1 MKLKWKLIL
10 LFSCVSLAITVTVGA
25 LLYYQLHKDRLLSVR
40 TDTLAQL
47 RHIAFSLN
55 IFIDEVENDV
65 RTLTQIEIIR
75 SKKDDDFTNFTGAD
89 EKTFTYHIGMREQQI
104 IDIFQTFRIT
114 HPYVSS
120 VYMGHENGSFVRSH
134 KRERPTRYDPRNR
147 PWYIQAMRSPEKTV
161 ITDPYP
167 SVTTQDINIGIVKAL
182 VDEVDQVYGVVGVDI
197 TLVKL
202 TDYIL
207 NFRVGTESRILV
219 VDRKGIVLASQD
231 RDLLFSEIG
240 KYSKDLN
247 KILLDGDQSKNVV
260 TFGKTKNYLFFQE
273 SPRIGWKVVVLI
285 PTDSI
290 EREVRFPILL
300 TIAGLIFGLLLLSML
315 TLLGLNVF
323 VVRPLNDLSEE
334 ASLIA
339 QTSDLDRQVR
349 ISSSDEIGILASSF
363 NEMIRA
369 LNTSQ
374 GVLKKTEQDLLHHQ
388 EHLEDIVKERTE
400 DLELAR
406 DKAQEADRVKSAF
419 LAAMS
424 HELRTPLNS
433 IIGFTG
439 ILLQGLAGPVNE
451 EQAKQLKM
459 VRASS
464 HHLLQLINEV
474 LDISKIE
481 AGQLM
486 LEPSW
491 FDIGQSIDSVV
502 KLVKPLADT
511 KGLAIRVETA
521 PAVNK
526 IFHDQR
532 GVEQILINLIN
543 NAIKFTQKGEI
554 YVQCELGQ
562 NHLTIS
568 VRDTGVGIKAEDMSI
583 LFETFRQIETG
594 LTRRYEGTG
603 LGLSISRGLVEMMGG
618 QIWAESDGLGKGSVF
633 RFTLPYNKEEVSER

>member
-260 TFGKTKNYLFFQE
+260 TIGKTKNYLFFQE

-285 PTDSI
+285 PAASI
-290 EREVRFPILL
+290 EREIRFPILL
-300 TIAGLIFGLLLLSML
+300 TTSGLVFGLILLS
-315 TLLGLNVF
+315 LLSLFGLNVF
-323 VVRPLNDLSEE
+323 VIRPLDHLSEE

-349 ISSSDEIGILASSF
+349 ISSSDEIGILALSF

-400 DLELAR
+400 ELALAR
-406 DKAQEADRVKSAF
+406 DKA
-419 LAAMS
+419 
-424 HELRTPLNS
+424 P
-433 IIGFTG
+433 GG
-439 ILLQGLAGPVNE
+439 GP
-451 EQAKQLKM
+451 
-459 VRASS
+459 
-464 HHLLQLINEV
+464 
-474 LDISKIE
+474 
-481 AGQLM
+481 
-486 LEPSW
+486 
-491 FDIGQSIDSVV
+491 
-502 KLVKPLADT
+502 
-511 KGLAIRVETA
+511 
-521 PAVNK
+521 
-526 IFHDQR
+526 
-532 GVEQILINLIN
+532 
-543 NAIKFTQKGEI
+543 
-554 YVQCELGQ
+554 
-562 NHLTIS
+562 
-568 VRDTGVGIKAEDMSI
+568 
-583 LFETFRQIETG
+583 
-594 LTRRYEGTG
+594 
-603 LGLSISRGLVEMMGG
+603 G
-618 QIWAESDGLGKGSVF
+618 QICLSCRHV
-633 RFTLPYNKEEVSER
+633 P

>member
-10 LFSCVSLAITVTVGA
+10 LFSCVSLAITVTVGT
-25 LLYYQLHKDRLLSVR
+25 LLYHQLHKDRLFSVR

-65 RTLTQIEIIR
+65 RTLTQTETVR
-75 SKKDDDFTNFTGAD
+75 SKNDSDFTNFTQAED
-89 EKTFTYHIGMREQQI
+89 KTFTYRIGMREQQI

-120 VYMGHENGSFVRSH
+120 VYMGRENGSFVRSH

-167 SVTTQDINIGIVKAL
+167 SVTTQDVNIGIVKAL

-240 KYSKDLN
+240 KYSEDLK
-247 KILLDGDQSKNVV
+247 KILLDNDQIKNVV
-260 TFGKTKNYLFFQE
+260 TIGKTKNYLFFQE

-285 PTDSI
+285 PAASI
-290 EREVRFPILL
+290 EREIRLPIMLI
-300 TIAGLIFGLLLLSML
+300 TAGLIFGLLLLSML
-315 TLLGLNVF
+315 SLFGLNVF
-323 VVRPLNDLSEE
+323 VIRPLDHLSEE

-339 QTSDLDRQVR
+339 KTSDLNRQVQ
-349 ISSSDEIGILASSF
+349 ISSSDEIGMLASSF

-369 LNTSQ
+369 LNASR
-374 GVLKKTEQDLLHHQ
+374 GVLKKTALDLLFHQ
-388 EHLEDIVKERTE
+388 EHLEDLVKERTDE
-400 DLELAR
+400 LVLAR

-451 EQAKQLKM
+451 EQTKQLKM

-481 AGQLM
+481 AGQLT
-486 LEPSW
+486 LEPDW
-491 FDIGQSIDSVV
+491 FDINQSIDRVV
-502 KLVKPLADT
+502 KLVQPLIHA
-511 KGLAIRVETA
+511 KGLLIRVETA
-521 PAVNK
+521 PTVNG

-532 GVEQILINLIN
+532 RVEQVLINLIN
-543 NAIKFTQKGEI
+543 NAIKFTEKGEI
-554 YVQCELGQ
+554 CVQCELEPDC
-562 NHLTIS
+562 LIIS
-568 VRDTGVGIKAEDMSI
+568 VRDTGVGIKEEDMSI

-618 QIWAESDGLGKGSVF
+618 RIWAESDGPGKGSVF
-633 RFTLPYNKEEVSER
+633 RFTLPYKKEEISEC